1 MKKNSLLSMAFV
13 LYAVTTFS
21 QESTFNNLWGMKA
34 AYLDTELN
42 KSGYYHIK
50 TEKSGYDSY
59 TYWWNSSKNKCIS
72 ARTNNGVVASI
83 VNTSAFDCNKSN
95 DNSHY
100 ERPTYNHSG
109 HHSNYDPRHNED
121 QSLKMAFDRGF
132 TDGLHNKPYHN
143 PYQDAS
149 SKFPEYAKGYG
160 KGVNQRADN
169 TSYHSGRGGN
179 HAHVT
184 VTDLR
189 GQNAEMAYNE
199 LNTRGFAEQ
208 RKHTSGD
215 KTYRVFYN
223 ANTQQ
228 CIKTTSID
236 KRIVEIQNSTNCD

>member
-1 MKKNSLLSMAFV
+1 MKTLQLVLLFSLFTAIGMA
-13 LYAVTTFS
+13 
-21 QESTFNNLWGMKA
+21 QESTFKNLWGMKA
-34 AYLDTELN
+34 AFLDSELN

-72 ARTNNGVVASI
+72 ARTNNGLVASI
-83 VNTSAFDCNKSN
+83 VNTSLSDCNKSN

-100 ERPTYNHSG
+100 ERPAYNHSS
-109 HHSNYDPRHNED
+109 HHSNYDERHNQD
-121 QSLKMAFDRGF
+121 KSLKMAFDRGF

-169 TSYHSGRGGN
+169 TSYHSGKGGN
-179 HAHVT
+179 HPHVT

-189 GQNAEMAYNE
+189 GQNAEFAYSE
-199 LNTRGFAEQ
+199 LKTRGFSEQ
-208 RKHTSGD
+208 RKHSSGD

-223 ANTQQ
+223 SKTQQ
-228 CIKTTSID
+228 CIKTTSIS
-236 KRIVEIQNSTNCD
+236 KRIVEIQNSTHCD